1 MRVCKN
7 CGWEIE
13 QVLWTWEDR
22 FGFTF
27 CTGGDDE
34 HVPAPKPRNQTV
46 TKVTPPEVA
55 NVREMV

>member
-1 MRVCKN
+1 MRVCRN

-13 QVLWTWEDR
+13 QVLLDWEDK

-27 CTGGDDE
+27 CTGGDDP
-34 HVPAPKPRNQTV
+34 HAPAPQPRYQTV

-55 NVREMV
+55 NVRKVV